1 MNERAKARLDWKFEV
16 AFGLLEVF
24 DKLVS
29 TVGAISLGQ
38 DTKCSGP
45 AEWHRCRHSVIPGLR
60 AQPVDILKIAT
71 FNINGI
77 RSRLPALLEW
87 LEREGPNVVCLQE
100 LKAPDAAFPI
110 NDIHAAVTEPSGMG
124 RHRGTE

>member
-1 MNERAKARLDWKFEV
+1 MASV
-16 AFGLLEVF
+16 SAFCY
-24 DKLVS
+24 
-29 TVGAISLGQ
+29 
-38 DTKCSGP
+38 TK
-45 AEWHRCRHSVIPGLR
+45 

-87 LEREGPNVVCLQE
+87 LEREGPDVVCLQE

-110 NDIHAAVTEPSGMG
+110 NDIHAARLRS
-124 RHRGTE
+124 HRRIREARSFGPGELEVEEVCLSIFTMFARSTISQKTKRTCCDYKGC